1 MKTGS
6 DIAGITLDSGG
17 FRHSANCPKIPSGGS
32 IYTVAPTP
40 ACLSVTEDLGN
51 YSKGFC

>member
-6 DIAGITLDSGG
+6 DSAGITLDSGG

-32 IYTVAPTP
+32 IYTVPAPLPTRRLP
-40 ACLSVTEDLGN
+40 VSDR
-51 YSKGFC
+51 GFG